1 MAVEE
6 SKTIKQSKKE
16 TVTEV
21 SFKCNLCGKEK
32 PIADMKTITRYRP
45 VVVVCRD
52 CEKDLR

>member
-6 SKTIKQSKKE
+6 PKTIKQSKKE
-16 TVTEV
+16 AAAEVT
-21 SFKCNLCGKEK
+21 FKCRLCEKEK
-32 PIADMKTITRYRP
+32 PISDMKTITRFRP